1 MLFYNLKIQT
11 KLILYV
17 QLIYLAEIGRFT
29 NFLIS
34 QLKKPFVFLNSSNNL
49 RQFVAKISITY
60 FFKYVF
66 ALDIFVPIFLIL
78 IFLDKKLNI
87 LFLCGWYPSRV
98 LPTNGDFI
106 QRHAKAV
113 SLLHT
118 VVVLHIISD
127 KNCSKHIEIESS
139 KINGIITHIGYV
151 KETNNSILKCI
162 RFWKVYKMLLQKI
175 DRFDV
180 VHLNE
185 LFPFGIFALHLK
197 WFKKK
202 PFIISEHWTGYHQSQ
217 SNKISFQEK
226 FFSKKIVKM
235 ATYICPVSNHLKKAM
250 LTFGLK
256 GNYVP
261 VPNVVDTK
269 LFFPKENNVNR
280 FTIVHVSS
288 MNDAHKNIS
297 GMLKVAKLLENEGI
311 NFTWNFIGGK
321 ENTFSEL
328 LKKLQ
333 FKTATINFID
343 HISQKDLSAYLQNA
357 HVFVLFSNYENLPC
371 VILEAFSCGLPVIS
385 THVGGISEYFPK
397 DFGVLI
403 EKGNKNQ
410 LLESLKKAHNKKI
423 NKEEMHKYAVKNF
436 SEKEIA
442 NRFSVLYYKMLQ

>member
-1 MLFYNLKIQT
+1 M
-11 KLILYV
+11 
-17 QLIYLAEIGRFT
+17 
-29 NFLIS
+29 
-34 QLKKPFVFLNSSNNL
+34 
-49 RQFVAKISITY
+49 
-60 FFKYVF
+60 
-66 ALDIFVPIFLIL
+66 
-78 IFLDKKLNI
+78 DKKLNI

-98 LPTNGDFI
+98 FPNNGDFI

-113 SLLHT
+113 SLLHN
-118 VVVLHIISD
+118 VIVLHIISD
-127 KNCSKHIEIESS
+127 KNCIKNIEIESTT
-139 KINGIITHIGYV
+139 INGIKTHIGYV

-162 RFWKVYKMLLQKI
+162 WFWKVYKTLLKKI

-197 WFKKK
+197 WFKKI
-202 PFIISEHWTGYHQSQ
+202 PFIISEHWTGYHKSQ

-226 FFSKKIVKM
+226 FISKRIAKR

-269 LFFPKENNVNR
+269 LFIPKENNINR

-288 MNDAHKNIS
+288 MNDGHKNIS
-297 GMLKVAKLLENEGI
+297 GMLEVAKLLENEGI
-311 NFTWNFIGGK
+311 NFSWNFIGGN
-321 ENTFSEL
+321 ENKFLTL

-333 FKTATINFID
+333 FTTAKINFID

-357 HVFVLFSNYENLPC
+357 HIFVLFSNYENLPC

-385 THVGGISEYFPK
+385 TNVGGINEYFPK
-397 DFGVLI
+397 NFGVLI

-410 LLESLKKAHNKKI
+410 LLESIKKMYNQKKT
-423 NKEEMHKYAVKNF
+423 NENEMHKYAVKNF
-436 SEKEIA
+436 SEKEIG
-442 NRFSVLYYKMLQ
+442 NRFSDLYYKMLNK